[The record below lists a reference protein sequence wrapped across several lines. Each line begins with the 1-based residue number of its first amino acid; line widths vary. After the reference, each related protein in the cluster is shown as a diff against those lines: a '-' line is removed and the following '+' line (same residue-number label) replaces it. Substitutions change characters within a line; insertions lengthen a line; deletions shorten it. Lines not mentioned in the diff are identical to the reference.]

1 MANFINKQRLV
12 ESNKRWVRTAK
23 GQSPLPMS
31 TKEIMLP
38 QLGEMSCP
46 TRLALP

>member
-1 MANFINKQRLV
+1 MDFINNATRKQALG
-12 ESNKRWVRTAK
+12 VRTAK